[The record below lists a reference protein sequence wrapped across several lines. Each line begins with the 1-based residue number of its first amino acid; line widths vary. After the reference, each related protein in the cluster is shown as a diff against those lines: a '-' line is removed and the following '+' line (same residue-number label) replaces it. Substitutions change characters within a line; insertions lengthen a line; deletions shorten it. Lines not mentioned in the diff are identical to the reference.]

1 MVTDKLIE
9 LVKRELKITWTD
21 TDTDA
26 EVEALVSDAV
36 PALAFKLG
44 IRDADI
50 NFETPGQ
57 ERRLFL
63 NYCHYIYDDMPEE
76 FDGAYLSEI
85 LQLRSKYEV
94 KYGKEETQDV

>member
-9 LVKRELKITWTD
+9 LVKRELKITWSD

-50 NFETPGQ
+50 DFETPGQ

-63 NYCHYIYDDMPEE
+63 NYCYYIYDDMPEE

-94 KYGKEETQDV
+94 KYGKKETQDI